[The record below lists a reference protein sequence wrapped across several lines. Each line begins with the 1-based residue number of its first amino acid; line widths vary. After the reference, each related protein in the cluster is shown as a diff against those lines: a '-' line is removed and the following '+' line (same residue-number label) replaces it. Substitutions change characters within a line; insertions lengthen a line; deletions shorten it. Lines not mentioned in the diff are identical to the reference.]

1 MAALLETKVKAHKAH
16 KLQLNEVPWK
26 GDYYTWSNKQL
37 GTDRIC
43 SRIDRVFGNLDW
55 LMTWGHVIT
64 KYDLPYF
71 YDHSPVILT
80 IADNQW
86 TCKVSFRFFNKW
98 AEHSTFMDK
107 VAEIWQKHMAPGTMA
122 NIWGKLRALRQVL
135 KDLNIEE
142 FKSTTTKI
150 NVVRQELLQIQE
162 QINQQCTDE
171 LLCNEKQI
179 LMDIEKWSLVEES
192 ALRQKSRAK

>member
-1 MAALLETKVKAHKAH
+1 
-16 KLQLNEVPWK
+16 
-26 GDYYTWSNKQL
+26 
-37 GTDRIC
+37 
-43 SRIDRVFGNLDW
+43 
-55 LMTWGHVIT
+55 
-64 KYDLPYF
+64 
-71 YDHSPVILT
+71 
-80 IADNQW
+80 
-86 TCKVSFRFFNKW
+86 
-98 AEHSTFMDK
+98 
-107 VAEIWQKHMAPGTMA
+107 MAPGTMA